1 MVLTLHCTNN
11 KQKAENYIHRRE
23 RESMKVV
30 VTGASGYLG
39 GRLCNALLQQGHHVR
54 ALVRPTSDL
63 SGLPPPSSLGADGA
77 ALEIVYG
84 DVTDYPS
91 LLSAF
96 FDCHVI
102 FHAAALVE
110 PWLPDPSKFFS
121 VSTSPYYSPQKSHL

>member
-1 MVLTLHCTNN
+1 
-11 KQKAENYIHRRE
+11 
-23 RESMKVV
+23 MKVV

-39 GRLCNALLQQGHHVR
+39 GRLCHSLLRQGHHVR

-63 SGLPPPSSLGADGA
+63 SGLPPPSSSGADGA
-77 ALEIVYG
+77 ALEVVYG

-96 FDCHVI
+96 SGCQVV

-110 PWLPDPSKFFS
+110 PWLPDSSKFFLVGTS
-121 VSTSPYYSPQKSHL
+121 AFYSLQNLIFNVSFTCLTGEKA